1 MRTDSDEREL
11 LTVREVARE
20 WRQHPSSIYRK
31 IQTGELRAVRL
42 GDNTAALRISR
53 SELARIYAHE

>member
-1 MRTDSDEREL
+1 MRTGTDKREL

-31 IQTGELRAVRL
+31 IATGELRAVRL
-42 GDNTAALRISR
+42 GDDTAALRILR
-53 SELARIYAHE
+53 GELDRIYAHE